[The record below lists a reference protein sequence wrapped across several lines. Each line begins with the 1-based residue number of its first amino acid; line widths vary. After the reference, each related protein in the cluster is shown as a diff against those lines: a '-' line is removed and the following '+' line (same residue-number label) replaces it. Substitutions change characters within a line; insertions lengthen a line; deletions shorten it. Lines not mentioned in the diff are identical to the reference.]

1 MGKKPKEIQ
10 KEYEILNPTEQE
22 EDTRELSEWNQEL
35 FEDYSYYNFEAIR
48 TNWEFQKDALKKGQ
62 EIRKNR
68 KLVVDE
74 IKQGYLQNGEQMID
88 AYANGMERGYPFAV
102 RVLINKERI
111 LRTECECNQCNR
123 NYYMT
128 YYHGSG
134 CGYVSALLEEI
145 QEYVEKT
152 RLGDATDYDG
162 RMFLSAFQEQH
173 VNAVMSATVGQEGKL
188 SLVPRLTK
196 KNGALSISFKVGE
209 QKTFVVKNL
218 EEFLENV
225 IYSRMATYGSGTT
238 LNHKRSNFTETGRQW
253 IDFMEKAV
261 REVIE
266 FEAAVEDTGGYLR
279 KSVQKA
285 GSIDLRGW
293 KLEEAYRL
301 LDSTPV
307 DYEDKDANPARK
319 GTLKTGVGKP
329 LVQMAIRKTKMAKNN
344 GKEFHGITVTCRMPK
359 IWTGIDNAYYLENN
373 RLLQVENKVY
383 QKIRLL
389 GELLENGTHEFK
401 VGRNHLADFYYTV
414 LPQLEDVVEIFE
426 EDTEEIK
433 KYLPPRGKF
442 VFYLDA
448 EDGIVS
454 CKIGVRYG
462 KQEFEAVQSLG
473 RLPLEPFRE
482 RNREQEAAYM
492 VYQWLPVF
500 DEKTG
505 EYYCEDEE
513 KIYAFLTQGLEVLL
527 ALGEV
532 QCTSKFRNL
541 KVGHR
546 VKMSMGISVS
556 QGLLNLNVET
566 PDISQEELEEILGSY
581 RAKKKYH
588 RLKNGNFLSM
598 EDEAIATLEEL
609 TSALRMSVKEL
620 LQKEVRLPMY
630 RALYLDKVLEQ
641 KEEIYTNRDSH
652 FKEIVKNFKT
662 VKDSEFEEPEQL
674 NQVLR
679 GYQKYGYRWLR
690 TLEEYRM
697 GGILADDMGLGK
709 TLQTIA
715 VLLAA
720 KQEGKQGT
728 SLIVSPASLV
738 FNWGE
743 ELKRFAPEL
752 SVELITGTQAE
763 RERKLRSFGET
774 DVFVTSYDL
783 LKRDIASYH
792 GKKFEYQIL
801 DEAQYIK
808 NHSTAAAKAVK
819 VVEGRMR
826 FALTGTP
833 IENRLSE
840 LWSIFDFLM
849 PGYLYGYEVFR
860 KEFEAPIVRAE
871 DEDAMERLKKMTA
884 PFILRR
890 LKEDVLK
897 DLPEKLEEHRYVK
910 LSGEQKKLYDAQVQ
924 KLKQTL
930 AMQDAEEFQ
939 KNKLRVLAE
948 ITKIR
953 QICCD
958 PSLCFE
964 NYKGDSAKLEACME
978 LIESAMEGGHRMLVF
993 SQFTSMLE
1001 ILQKRL
1007 EESGIAYFKITGD
1020 VPKEKRLQLVKE
1032 FNEGDTPVF
1041 LISLK
1046 AGGVGLNLTG
1056 ADVVIHYDPWWNV
1069 AAQNQ
1074 ATDRAHRIGQT
1085 KKVVVYKLLAK
1096 DSMEE
1101 KIQKLQESKK
1111 ALSDQIVQGDTNQLS
1126 GMNKEDFLAL
1136 FE

>member
-1 MGKKPKEIQ
+1 MGKKEKKIPKD
-10 KEYEILNPTEQE
+10 YEILNPMELEEESEEQ
-22 EDTRELSEWNQEL
+22 LVWNQNA
-35 FEDYSYYNFEAIR
+35 FEDYTYYDFEAMR
-48 TNWEFQKDALKKGQ
+48 VNWSFQADALKKGQ
-62 EIRKNR
+62 ELRKNR
-68 KLVVDE
+68 KLIVDE

-88 AYANGMERGYPFAV
+88 AYASGTERNYSFGV
-102 RVLINKERI
+102 RVLVSKERI

-134 CGYVSALLEEI
+134 CGYVSALLEEVK
-145 QEYVEKT
+145 EYVEKT

-162 RMFLSAFQEQH
+162 RKFLMAFQEQH
-173 VNAVMSATVGQEGKL
+173 ANAVMSATVGQEGKL
-188 SLVPRLTK
+188 SLIPRLIK
-196 KNGALSISFKVGE
+196 KNGVLSVSFKVGE

-238 LNHKRSNFTETGRQW
+238 LNHKRSNFTESGRQW

-261 REVIE
+261 REVVE
-266 FEAAVEDTGGYLR
+266 FEEAVEDTGGYLR

-301 LDSTPV
+301 IGSTPV
-307 DYEDKDANPARK
+307 DFENKDADPVRK
-319 GTLKTGVGKP
+319 GTLKTGAGKP
-329 LVQMAIRKTKMAKNN
+329 LVQMIIRKTKLEKKNT
-344 GKEFHGITVTCRMPK
+344 GEFHGITVTCRMPK
-359 IWTGIDNAYYLENN
+359 IWTGIDSAYYLENN
-373 RLLQVENKVY
+373 QLLQVEAEVY

-389 GELLENGTHEFK
+389 GELLENGTYEFK

-414 LPQLEDVVEIFE
+414 LPQLEDVVEIME
-426 EDTEEIK
+426 ENPEEIK
-433 KYLPPRGKF
+433 KYLPPQGKF

-448 EDGIVS
+448 EDGILS

-482 RNREQEAAYM
+482 RNREQEATYM
-492 VYQWLPVF
+492 VYQWLPMF

-505 EYYCEDEE
+505 EYYCEDEDRM
-513 KIYAFLTQGLEVLL
+513 YAFLTQGLDVLL
-527 ALGEV
+527 AMGEV
-532 QCTSKFRNL
+532 QCTAKFRNL
-541 KVGHR
+541 KVGHK
-546 VKMSMGISVS
+546 VKMSVGISVS

-581 RAKKKYH
+581 RAKKRYH

-598 EDEAIATLEEL
+598 EDETVATLEEM
-609 TSALRMSVKEL
+609 TRALRMSVKEL
-620 LQKEVRLPMY
+620 LQEEVRLPLY
-630 RALYLDKVLEQ
+630 RALYLDKILEQ
-641 KEEIYTNRDSH
+641 KEEIYANRDSR
-652 FKEIVKNFKT
+652 FKEIVKDFKT
-662 VKDSEFEEPEQL
+662 VNDSEFEVPVSL
-674 NQVLR
+674 KKVLR
-679 GYQKYGYRWLR
+679 SYQKYGYRWLR
-690 TLEEYRM
+690 TLEEYHM

-709 TLQTIA
+709 TLQAIA
-715 VLLAA
+715 MLLAA
-720 KQEGKQGT
+720 KQEGRQGT
-728 SLIVSPASLV
+728 SLIVCPASLV

-752 SVELITGTQAE
+752 SVELVTGTQAE
-763 RERKLRSFGET
+763 RERKLSGFGET

-792 GKKFEYQIL
+792 GLKFEYHIL

-819 VVEGRMR
+819 AIEGRMR

-860 KEFEAPIVRAE
+860 KEFEAPIIRAE
-871 DEDAMERLKKMTA
+871 DEDAMERLKKMTT

-930 AMQDAEEFQ
+930 AMQDADEFQ

-964 NYKGDSAKLEACME
+964 NYKGDSAKLEACLE
-978 LIESAMEGGHRMLVF
+978 LIDSAIEGGHRMLVF
-993 SQFTSMLE
+993 SQFTTMLE
-1001 ILQKRL
+1001 ILEKRL
-1007 EESGIAYFKITGD
+1007 EEKEIAYFKITGD

-1032 FNEGDTPVF
+1032 FNEGNIPVF

-1101 KIQKLQESKK
+1101 KIQNIQESKK

-1126 GMNKEDFLAL
+1126 GMSREDFLAL